1 MIYDFIIL
9 GGGISGLYTAY
20 KLHQKYPR
28 KTILLLEKEGYLGG
42 RVQTFHNK
50 YMTVDEGAGRFS
62 KNHVFLMK
70 LLRDLDL
77 TSKMVKISSSAV
89 YSPSDGTGHMYNSI
103 LDEPVLTGVGVGVG
117 VDLGPGLGL
126 GPGPGLG
133 LGQGPGLA
141 LSLLDIHLGREN
153 IPSSGLLAK
162 VILASRL
169 ASKEELIQLSFVD
182 YAKTIL
188 NPRELQLIIDSFGYY
203 SELVIMNAYDSIQLM
218 NHLGPMNDFY
228 VLAGGLG
235 QIIERLVKKVNN
247 SKYISIYNH
256 KTVEDIEVTDDD
268 TFLVKVLENKR
279 RFKGRVC
286 ISAMPKQVLEK
297 IPLFRPFR
305 TLIKQILCAPLCRI
319 YSKFPVVNGKA
330 WFSGMPKFTTNN
342 HLRMVIPVGEKEG
355 VIMVSYTDN
364 KFANYWKKIY
374 DKEGIRGVNERI
386 AFYMKESTGID
397 IPEPMDTQVFYWG
410 CGVGYWGVGADSV
423 AISGAMIRPIGDLH
437 LYVCG
442 EHFSAGFQQWM
453 EGGLET
459 SERVMAYL

>member
-20 KLHQKYPR
+20 KLHHKYPR

-62 KNHVFLMK
+62 NNHVFLMK

-103 LDEPVLTGVGVGVG
+103 LDEPVLTG
-117 VDLGPGLGL
+117 LGL
-126 GPGPGLG
+126 GPGPGL
-133 LGQGPGLA
+133 GPGLA

-153 IPSSGLLAK
+153 IPSSGLLTK

-169 ASKEELIQLSFVD
+169 ASKEDLIKVSFVD

-188 NPRELQLIIDSFGYY
+188 NPVEVQLVLDSFGYY

-218 NHLGPMNDFY
+218 NHLGPMNEFY

-235 QIIERLVKKVNN
+235 QIIERLAKKLNN
-247 SKYISIYNH
+247 SKYISIYHH
-256 KTVEDIEVTDDD
+256 KTVQDIEVTDDD

-279 RFKGRVC
+279 RFAGRVC
-286 ISAMPKQVLEK
+286 ISALPKQVLEK

-305 TLIKQILCAPLCRI
+305 PLIKQILCAPLCRI

-342 HLRMVIPVGEKEG
+342 NLRMVIPVGEKEG
-355 VIMVSYTDN
+355 IIMVSYTDN

-397 IPEPMDTQVFYWG
+397 IPGAIDTQIFYWG
-410 CGVGYWGVGADSV
+410 CGVGYWGVGADSA

>member
-1 MIYDFIIL
+1 MMYDFIIL

-20 KLHQKYPR
+20 KLHHKHPR
-28 KTILLLEKEGYLGG
+28 KTILILEKEGYLGG
-42 RVQTFHNK
+42 RVYTFHNK
-50 YMTVDEGAGRFS
+50 YMDVDAGAGRFS
-62 KNHVFLMK
+62 KNHHYLMH

-77 TSKMVKISSSAV
+77 TSKMVEISSSAV

-103 LDEPVLTGVGVGVG
+103 LDEPALTGVGVGVG
-117 VDLGPGLGL
+117 VGQGLG
-126 GPGPGLG
+126 G

-153 IPSSGLLAK
+153 IPSAGLLAK

-169 ASKEELIQLSFVD
+169 ESKGDLIKVSFVD

-218 NHLGPMNDFY
+218 NHLGPMNQFY

-235 QIIERLVKKVNN
+235 QIIERLAKKLNN
-247 SKYISIYNH
+247 SKYISIYQN
-256 KTVEDIEVTDDD
+256 KTVQDIEVADDD

-279 RFKGRVC
+279 RFQGRVC
-286 ISAMPKQVLEK
+286 ISALPKQVLEK

-305 TLIKQILCAPLCRI
+305 PLIKQILCAPLCRI
-319 YSKFPVVNGKA
+319 YSKFPVVNGKT

-342 HLRMVIPVGEKEG
+342 NLRMVIPVAEKEG

-364 KFANYWKKIY
+364 KFANYWKKIFE
-374 DKEGIRGVNERI
+374 KEGVQGVNERI

-397 IPEPMDTQVFYWG
+397 IPEAIDTQVFHWG

-423 AISGAMIRPIGDLH
+423 AISRAMIRPIGDLH

-442 EHFSAGFQQWM
+442 EHFSAGFQHWM

>member
-20 KLHQKYPR
+20 KLHHKYPR

-62 KNHVFLMK
+62 NNHVFLMK

-103 LDEPVLTGVGVGVG
+103 LDEPVLTGLGLGLG
-117 VDLGPGLGL
+117 LGPGLGPGLGL
-126 GPGPGLG
+126 GL
-133 LGQGPGLA
+133 GPGLA

-153 IPSSGLLAK
+153 IPSSGLLTK

-169 ASKEELIQLSFVD
+169 ASKEDLIKVSFVD

-188 NPRELQLIIDSFGYY
+188 NPVEVQLVLDSFGYY

-218 NHLGPMNDFY
+218 NHLGPMNEFY

-235 QIIERLVKKVNN
+235 QIIERLAKKVNN
-247 SKYISIYNH
+247 SKYISIYHH
-256 KTVEDIEVTDDD
+256 KTVQDIEVTDDD

-279 RFKGRVC
+279 RIQGRVC
-286 ISAMPKQVLEK
+286 ISALPKQVLEK

-305 TLIKQILCAPLCRI
+305 PLIKQILCAPLCRI
-319 YSKFPVVNGKA
+319 YSKFPAVNGKA

-342 HLRMVIPVGEKEG
+342 NLRMVIPIREEDGI
-355 VIMVSYTDN
+355 IMVSYTDN

-397 IPEPMDTQVFYWG
+397 IPGAIETQVFYWG
-410 CGVGYWGVGADSV
+410 CGVGYWGVGADSG